1 MARPP
6 ELYVLS
12 TYPPRL
18 CGLATF
24 AFDLASAVALGRGEE
39 LGERGS
45 VRVIAMSEQTKPR
58 RYAPEVRRIIRA
70 SYKEDYVAAADF
82 VNGSSAEVV
91 SLQHEYGIFGGR
103 TGRNVSTFLE
113 RLAKPVVATLHT
125 VLAEPRPREY
135 EILREVCTASSAVAV
150 QTGKAAEF
158 LTEIYDV
165 PEAKV
170 RVIAHGTPD
179 VPFADPAPF
188 KKEIEAEGRKV
199 LLTFGLLSPR
209 KGIQVAIRALAAVA
223 PSHPSSLYIILG
235 KTHPNIVKRY
245 GESYR
250 ESLQKL
256 VDRLGLHDNVRFV
269 NRFVNLPELLTY
281 LRAAD
286 IYVSPYLNADQISSG
301 TLAYAVACGRATIS
315 TPYWFAE
322 EVLDDG
328 RGVLVDFRDW
338 RQLAFW
344 LCELMGDDGARAYM
358 AREAY
363 RYGRGTTW
371 AKAAAAYE
379 MLFRNAVRERAIK
392 AAPEARPVAA
402 AGAGTD

>member
-6 ELYVLS
+6 EIYIVS

-24 AFDLASAVALGRGEE
+24 SFDLASAVALGRGEE
-39 LGERGS
+39 LGEGGS
-45 VRVIAMSEQTKPR
+45 VRVIAMSERARPR
-58 RYAPEVRRIIRA
+58 RYAPEVRRVIRA
-70 SYKEDYVAAADF
+70 SRKEDYVAAADL
-82 VNGSSAEVV
+82 VNDSPADVV

-103 TGRNVSTFLE
+103 TGGYVLTFLE
-113 RLAKPVVATLHT
+113 RLTKPVVATLHT

-135 EILREVCTASSAVAV
+135 EILREVCAASEAVAV
-150 QTGKAAEF
+150 QARKAAEF
-158 LTEIYDV
+158 LTDIYDV
-165 PEAKV
+165 PAAKV

-179 VPFADPAPF
+179 VPFADAAPF
-188 KKEIEAEGRKV
+188 KREIGAEGREV

-223 PSHPSSLYIILG
+223 PSHPSALYIILG

-250 ESLQKL
+250 ASLQKL

-269 NRFVNLPELLTY
+269 NQFVSLPELLTY

-286 IYVSPYLNADQISSG
+286 IYVSPYLNEDQISSG
-301 TLAYAVACGRATIS
+301 TLAYAVACGRAAIS

-322 EVLDDG
+322 EVLDDT

-344 LCELMGDDGARAYM
+344 LCELLDDNGARAFM

-363 RYGRGTTW
+363 RYGRRTTW

-379 MLFRNAVRERAIK
+379 KLFREAAGKPAVKPAR
-392 AAPEARPVAA
+392 EARAVAA
-402 AGAGTD
+402 AVGTD